1 MLSTCSSIATLIM
14 FVIYIVGRIWVTKKN
29 IKLRTETFGV
39 ELVENEKN
47 LDVFRENFYELEEGE
62 IFKITPTAPLLWI
75 KVVPIIYDS
84 YKAFIETGEKNT
96 GSPVIFHNRIIN
108 VGESI
113 YIRSN
118 TPDTFPKFSVIF
130 QRFDYVEGSFN
141 ISSQGRYPGDIATD
155 YTTSPTFLTFLF
167 YLFK

>member
-62 IFKITPTAPLLWI
+62 ILK
-75 KVVPIIYDS
+75 
-84 YKAFIETGEKNT
+84 
-96 GSPVIFHNRIIN
+96 
-108 VGESI
+108 
-113 YIRSN
+113 
-118 TPDTFPKFSVIF
+118 
-130 QRFDYVEGSFN
+130 
-141 ISSQGRYPGDIATD
+141 
-155 YTTSPTFLTFLF
+155 
-167 YLFK
+167 

>member
-84 YKAFIETGEKNT
+84 YKA
-96 GSPVIFHNRIIN
+96 
-108 VGESI
+108 
-113 YIRSN
+113 
-118 TPDTFPKFSVIF
+118 
-130 QRFDYVEGSFN
+130 
-141 ISSQGRYPGDIATD
+141 
-155 YTTSPTFLTFLF
+155 
-167 YLFK
+167 

>member
-1 MLSTCSSIATLIM
+1 MLSTCSSIATLICLSSM
-14 FVIYIVGRIWVTKKN
+14 IVGTNMGNEKKY
-29 IKLRTETFGV
+29 KLRTETFGV

-96 GSPVIFHNRIIN
+96 GSP
-108 VGESI
+108 
-113 YIRSN
+113 
-118 TPDTFPKFSVIF
+118 
-130 QRFDYVEGSFN
+130 
-141 ISSQGRYPGDIATD
+141 
-155 YTTSPTFLTFLF
+155 
-167 YLFK
+167 

>member
-84 YKAFIETGEKNT
+84 Y
-96 GSPVIFHNRIIN
+96 
-108 VGESI
+108 
-113 YIRSN
+113 YI
-118 TPDTFPKFSVIF
+118 
-130 QRFDYVEGSFN
+130 
-141 ISSQGRYPGDIATD
+141 
-155 YTTSPTFLTFLF
+155 
-167 YLFK
+167 